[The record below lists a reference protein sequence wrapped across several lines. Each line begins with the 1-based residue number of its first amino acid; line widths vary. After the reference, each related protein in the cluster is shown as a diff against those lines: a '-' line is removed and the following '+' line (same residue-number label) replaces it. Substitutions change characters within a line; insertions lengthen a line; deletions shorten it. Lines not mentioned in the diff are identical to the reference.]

1 MSIYTLKRTPQLSP
15 QLFFLNTQGLFFY
28 FMTVCI
34 LNLICNLT
42 IPKWKNRYKKYLNYN
57 NEKKAWLFKKI
68 LKKTSNHRSLEKKAQ
83 EKCCRSSGVACFF
96 PLIWLSTAVFFK
108 KKKDLV
114 VKVQAL
120 VKVHDW
126 LVMV

>member
-1 MSIYTLKRTPQLSP
+1 MSIYTLKRTP

-34 LNLICNLT
+34 FNLICNLT

-96 PLIWLSTAVFFK
+96 PLILFFK

-114 VKVQAL
+114 VKAQAL
-120 VKVHDW
+120 VKVHD
-126 LVMV
+126 